1 MKALDRA
8 VAVLTAVAEGERH
21 ASGVAAATGVPRS
34 TAHRLL
40 RSLRAHRLV
49 DEVEELG
56 LVVGS
61 RVHQL
66 GAIAHGGALARVA
79 PGVVELLCENT
90 RLSVQ
95 IYQRRGDSV
104 ECLAAASPL
113 DGLRDVVETGAVAP
127 LGGDATSLILTA
139 WDERLDAAGGGP
151 GETLRVVR
159 SRGWALT
166 EAADSRTV
174 LSVPVRGTSHRVVA
188 ALSLSG
194 PPRLRKD
201 AARLRTELRKAAKAL
216 EDEVRGTWPG

>member
-21 ASGVAAATGVPRS
+21 ASGIAAATGVPRS

-79 PGVVELLCENT
+79 PGVVELLCEST

-139 WDERLDAAGGGP
+139 WDDRLDAGGGP
-151 GETLRVVR
+151 GETLRRVR

-188 ALSLSG
+188 ALSVSG

-201 AARLRTELRKAAKAL
+201 AARLRTELRKAAKSL

>member
-8 VAVLTAVAEGERH
+8 VAVLAAVAEGERH
-21 ASGVAAATGVPRS
+21 ASGIAAATGVPRS

-95 IYQRRGDSV
+95 IYQRRSDSV

-113 DGLRDVVETGAVAP
+113 DGLRDVVETGTVAP
-127 LGGDATSLILTA
+127 LGGDATSQILTA
-139 WDERLDAAGGGP
+139 WDDRLDGASGQA
-151 GETLRVVR
+151 ETLRRVR

-174 LSVPVRGTSHRVVA
+174 LSVPVRAMSHRVVA

-201 AARLRTELRKAAKAL
+201 AVRLRTELRKAAKAL